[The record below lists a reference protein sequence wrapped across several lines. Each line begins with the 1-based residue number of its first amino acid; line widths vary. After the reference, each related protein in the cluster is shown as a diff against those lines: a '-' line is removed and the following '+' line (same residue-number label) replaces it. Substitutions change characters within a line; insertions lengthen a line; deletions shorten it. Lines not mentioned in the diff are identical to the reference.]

1 MVKSFFSI
9 LILTLSF
16 SVVFSQTPNPEVT
29 KDEKPGFFSVWWGNF
44 VSYFNVY
51 YNATRLYDRTIQL
64 FYEDN
69 LKNGNEISTVFPVF
83 KKGSTGRAD
92 LQKVSNK
99 AITIIQNHPES
110 DLADNALL
118 LVGKAYYYMG
128 DLAPAERKFREVISN
143 YDHPDVV
150 FEATL
155 FLARAFLEQNK
166 NEEALSLVQDL
177 IKRDDVP
184 DQVKGEANLML
195 GERYFLEGQIE
206 TAIPLFIQGIEL
218 YDDQEA
224 DARASYLIAKA
235 LMKKQQF
242 EEAITFFAGARK
254 SSSLPAVW
262 YWSGVR
268 TLECMIQ
275 TGKIDEAQDYLSV
288 MQDDDD
294 LAGFFG
300 PLKIEQA
307 RIYKAKKEN
316 DEAILA
322 YQEFILDN
330 PSSQVIASGWYELG
344 ELILSEQKD
353 LELSRYYFEKAS
365 QASVPDTVVA
375 KAKLKETELKTYLEL
390 SYEIIDLK
398 NLIYL
403 GIIKQK
409 PVIADSLIKQ
419 KTDSLKSQESDS
431 LQFIASDST
440 AVPLPAAGTELA
452 VDFPQEQTQP
462 SGFPVFP
469 QMQPMQ
475 TPQFN
480 TPGEGDNQFPQ
491 TENQFPQND
500 SMFPP
505 TESDFGGIPPPSQN
519 SQASMTRPSAGQS
532 AVKVNPFSEE
542 VISKTYLNLK
552 YKSKY
557 NQAVDSNSFRKLR
570 ESYEML
576 SEKKVE
582 HFYFTSQQMDSVILF
597 SDQFVAQFPESKR
610 IPRILYAKS
619 AALTEKNQIGE
630 SDLQL
635 KTLAMQYPTSPYG
648 VEAKKRLGIPD
659 SLGILQLSVEASFL
673 NVIKWIEKGSLD
685 SAKQSINS
693 LLKTDSTFSVYPRIL
708 YAKGYVSEK
717 LDRNWPEA
725 FKWYSKIVTSFPAHP
740 ISKALIT
747 QIDFGTASGGTKP
760 VGTKP
765 AAKEESAAPDVAVA
779 GEVPAGPGTPTIKG
793 KREEMKFVITPNLPQ
808 RFKRQPK
815 ISLTW

>member
-1 MVKSFFSI
+1 MVKSFFT
-9 LILTLSF
+9 LFILTLSF
-16 SVVFSQTPNPEVT
+16 SVVFSQTPNPELPKT
-29 KDEKPGFFSVWWGNF
+29 EKPGFFSVWWGNF

-92 LQKVSNK
+92 LQKVSTK

-118 LVGKAYYYMG
+118 LVGKAFFYMG
-128 DLAPAERKFREVISN
+128 DLSPAERKFREVISN

-177 IKRDDVP
+177 IKRSDVP

-195 GERYFLEGQIE
+195 GERYYLEGQIE

-242 EEAITFFAGARK
+242 EEALTFFASARK

-268 TLECMIQ
+268 SLECLLHN
-275 TGKIDEAQDYLSV
+275 GKVEEAQDYLNA
-288 MQDDDD
+288 MLDNDE

-307 RIYKAKKEN
+307 RVYRAKKEN
-316 DEAILA
+316 EKAISA
-322 YQEFILDN
+322 YKEFIVDN
-330 PSSQVIASGWYELG
+330 PASQLIASGWYELG
-344 ELILSEQKD
+344 QLVFAEKKD
-353 LELSRYYFEKAS
+353 LELSRYYFEKGG
-365 QASVPDTVVA
+365 QATSPDTVVA
-375 KAKLKETELKTYLEL
+375 KSKVKETELKTYLEL
-390 SYEIIDLK
+390 SYELSDL
-398 NLIYL
+398 NYLIEL
-403 GIIKQK
+403 GIVKQK
-409 PVIADSLIKQ
+409 PVISDSLGRKT
-419 KTDSLKSQESDS
+419 TDSLTIQKSDS
-431 LQFIASDST
+431 LHLIAADST
-440 AVPLPAAGTELA
+440 ALPEPDVETGIANNQNQIVT
-452 VDFPQEQTQP
+452 P
-462 SGFPVFP
+462 SFP
-469 QMQPMQ
+469 QMPT
-475 TPQFN
+475 TPASLFN
-480 TPGEGDNQFPQ
+480 TAGEGENQFPQ
-491 TENQFPQND
+491 PENQFPQND
-500 SMFPP
+500 SMFPQN
-505 TESDFGGIPPPSQN
+505 ESDFGGLQN
-519 SQASMTRPSAGQS
+519 SQISQSSVTRSGIGQTS
-532 AVKVNPFSEE
+532 TKINPFAEDI
-542 VISKTYLNLK
+542 ISKTYLITK

-557 NQAVDSNSFRKLR
+557 VQAVDSNSYKKLK
-570 ESYEML
+570 ESYELL
-576 SEKKVE
+576 SEKKIE

-597 SDQFVAQFPESKR
+597 SDQFVTRFPGSKR

-635 KTLAMQYPTSPYG
+635 KTLAMQYPASPYG
-648 VEAKKRLGIPD
+648 IEAKKRLGIPD
-659 SLGILQLSVEASFL
+659 SLGMLQLSVESSF
-673 NVIKWIEKGSLD
+673 NKVISWIEKGTAD
-685 SAKQSINS
+685 SAKQVINL
-693 LLKTDSTFSVYPRIL
+693 LLKTDSTFTIYPRIL
-708 YAKGYVSEK
+708 YAKGYISEK
-717 LDRNWPEA
+717 FDRNWPEA
-725 FKWYSKIVTSFPAHP
+725 FKWYNKLVTSFPANP
-740 ISKALIT
+740 ISKELIT
-747 QIDFGTASGGTKP
+747 QIDFGSALGGTKP
-760 VGTKP
+760 VGNKPTGAAESKP
-765 AAKEESAAPDVAVA
+765 ADGISVAEGTAKPDAS
-779 GEVPAGPGTPTIKG
+779 TIKG